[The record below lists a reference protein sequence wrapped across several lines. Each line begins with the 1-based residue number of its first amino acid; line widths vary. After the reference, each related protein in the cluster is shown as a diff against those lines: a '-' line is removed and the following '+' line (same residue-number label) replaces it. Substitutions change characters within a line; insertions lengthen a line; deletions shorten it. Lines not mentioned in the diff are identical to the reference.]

1 MSGSQKVLI
10 PKDSIDKLISGL
22 KGIRVTTREKNT
34 RKEVDKLLSLIEE
47 DLSQKNIPLK
57 EQILEKMKESK
68 GVDPNLNANL
78 YILYRNLDSGR
89 ITEEQAFELFQMYVR
104 IDPYNKT
111 IV

>member
-1 MSGSQKVLI
+1 MSESEKVFI
-10 PKDSIDKLISGL
+10 PKESIDKLISGL
-22 KGIRVTTREKNT
+22 KSIRITTREKAT
-34 RKEVDKLLSLIEE
+34 RKEVDKLLDLLQE
-47 DLSQKNIPLK
+47 DLNQKNIPLK

>member
-1 MSGSQKVLI
+1 LSGSQKVLI

-78 YILYRNLDSGR
+78 YILYRNLDSGH